1 MLRLRQRLLWNNRSL
16 KSKQSVLYLLFAL
29 ALHSC
34 VAQRSELDPL
44 VFAKKTTISTS
55 EIELPKG
62 TVMVAVVT
70 RPRAEL
76 RVGPG
81 STFIL
86 GNSILVK
93 GTNLVVISRKKPW
106 VKVYVPGLKKTAWTH
121 SGYLSPSEPNGSQR
135 TISVAAF
142 SVVFALNKIEY
153 AFEYPSGKR
162 IKVMI
167 PKGRGFAKIRE
178 DKKRV
183 LIYAGEAGGLLW
195 LGANAV
201 R

>member
-1 MLRLRQRLLWNNRSL
+1 MLRLRQRLLWNNPPQKL
-16 KSKQSVLYLLFAL
+16 KQSALYCFLAVLLY
-29 ALHSC
+29 SC
-34 VAQRSELDPL
+34 VAERSELDSL
-44 VFAKKTTISTS
+44 VFAQKTTIDAS
-55 EIELPKG
+55 EIALPQG
-62 TVMVAVVT
+62 TVMVAVVK

-81 STFIL
+81 SAFIL

-93 GTNLVVISRKKPW
+93 GTHVVVISRKKPW
-106 VKVYVPGLKKTAWTH
+106 VKVYVPSLKKAAWTH
-121 SGYLSPSEPNGSQR
+121 SGYLSPSEPNDSQR

-142 SVVFALNKIEY
+142 SVVFARNKIEY
-153 AFEYPSGKR
+153 AFEYPSRKR

-178 DKKRV
+178 DKKQV
-183 LIYAGEAGGLLW
+183 LIYASEAGGLLW